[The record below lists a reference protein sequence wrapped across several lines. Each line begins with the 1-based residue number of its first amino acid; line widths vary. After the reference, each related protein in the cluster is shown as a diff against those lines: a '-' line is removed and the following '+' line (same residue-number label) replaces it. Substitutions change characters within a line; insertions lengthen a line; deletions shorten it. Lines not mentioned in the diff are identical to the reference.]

1 MKFIHQNKQ
10 IDLSNRIIIG
20 IILFMTTNLLAEDF
34 WTQAMNIHYNHRL
47 SHFNSMV
54 VQKGSLI
61 FLGDSITEQC
71 NWSELFND
79 KRMVNRGIGGDVV
92 EGVYDRLGFLM
103 NCEPDALF
111 LLIGINNL
119 NRGDSIKE
127 TFEGYKKIV
136 NRIKNYNPKLQ
147 LYILSILPI
156 NKGKFLGEPKITNK
170 KIEKLNKK
178 LKNLAKTVNAVY
190 LDLNSKYLDS
200 NLQLSSDYSID
211 GLHLNGDGYLL
222 FKDIVKKYLHEKQ

>member
-1 MKFIHQNKQ
+1 
-10 IDLSNRIIIG
+10 
-20 IILFMTTNLLAEDF
+20 MTTNLLAEDF

>member
-119 NRGDSIKE
+119 NRGDSINE

>member
-92 EGVYDRLGFLM
+92 EGVYDRLGFLK

-119 NRGDSIKE
+119 NRGDSINE

-136 NRIKNYNPKLQ
+136 NRIKNYNSKLQ

-156 NKGKFLGEPKITNK
+156 NKEKFLGEPKITNK
-170 KIEKLNKK
+170 KIAKLNEKLKDF
-178 LKNLAKTVNAVY
+178 AKTVNAVY

-200 NLQLSSDYSID
+200 NLQLNSDYSID

-222 FKDIVKKYLHEKQ
+222 FKDIVKKYLHKKQ

>member
-119 NRGDSIKE
+119 NRGDSINE

-170 KIEKLNKK
+170 KIAKLNKK

>member
-1 MKFIHQNKQ
+1 
-10 IDLSNRIIIG
+10 
-20 IILFMTTNLLAEDF
+20 MTTNLLAEDF

-156 NKGKFLGEPKITNK
+156 NKEKFLGEPKITNK
-170 KIEKLNKK
+170 KIAKLNKK